1 MKFTLDDKTKIDTL
15 VAFFQ
20 LIKNCSSTIK
30 IDFHSTHVFMQGMD
44 KSHVCLFSSVIQS
57 TWFTS
62 YENEV
67 NTSVVL
73 DTSSLY
79 LILSRSQEQNIL
91 VFQYID
97 STDKME
103 IHLLLNNNNTKGEYN
118 RYFELPVLDVE
129 QDTLGIPTFEYDA
142 DFSLKTKQLCDL
154 TSQLILFGDILEI
167 ICDEN
172 TIDLKST
179 SENGNMKVTIPND
192 DLNEFSITE
201 GETIELSY
209 SLSYIHKM
217 CLHTK
222 LAKDV
227 YVSLSKNYP
236 IRIRYDLDNHG
247 NIEFYVAPK
256 MAD

>member
-1 MKFTLDDKTKIDTL
+1 MKLTLDDKTKIDTL

-30 IDFHSTHVFMQGMD
+30 IDFHTDHLFMQGMD
-44 KSHVCLFSSVIQS
+44 KSHVCLFNSVIQS
-57 TWFTS
+57 TWFTG
-62 YENEV
+62 YENQC

-73 DTSSLY
+73 DSASLF
-79 LILSRSQEQNIL
+79 LILSRAQEHNTL
-91 VFQYID
+91 VFQYVD
-97 STDKME
+97 SSEKME
-103 IHLLLNNNNTKGEYN
+103 INLVLNNQLKGEYN
-118 RYFELPVLDVE
+118 RFFELPTLDVE
-129 QDTLGIPTFEYDA
+129 QDTLAIPSVEYDA
-142 DFSLKTKQLCDL
+142 EFSLKTKQLCDL
-154 TSQLILFGDILEI
+154 TSQLILFGDVLEI

-172 TIDLKST
+172 TIDLKSM
-179 SENGNMKVTIPND
+179 SENGNMKVTIPID

-227 YVSLSKNYP
+227 NVSVSKDYP
-236 IRIRYDLDNHG
+236 IRIRYDLDSQS

-256 MAD
+256 VMD